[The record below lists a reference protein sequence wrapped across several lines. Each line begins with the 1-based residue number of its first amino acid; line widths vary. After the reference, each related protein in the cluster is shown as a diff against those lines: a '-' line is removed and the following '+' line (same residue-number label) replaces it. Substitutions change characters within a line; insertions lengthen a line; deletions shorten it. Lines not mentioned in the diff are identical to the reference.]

1 MLHFL
6 KQQGYPGNDAAFSN
20 FAEKLQ
26 RSISDEVLT
35 CDLLDRANV
44 DSRPEFFFE
53 RYSWMNA
60 KSTDF

>member
-26 RSISDEVLT
+26 RSISDDET
-35 CDLLDRANV
+35 
-44 DSRPEFFFE
+44 S
-53 RYSWMNA
+53 
-60 KSTDF
+60 KS